1 MPYASDPLGN
11 AFTRN
16 FQEEDDLIYFAPPGS
31 RERVAV
37 PRSDFESAVLNQ
49 QSIAKVAQTASFA
62 VLGMACLITGWEF
75 LFGGLGIWAYYAVIP
90 AFCVMLVLN
99 FLAVRIPMRPFVS
112 RYRDHL
118 RHDLGWRPERR
129 RIPQVALLPTIF
141 LVVGLVSGGIVLDR
155 HARRLQVIEK
165 GETVLATVSRSDD
178 RDKGKCLVEY
188 QFERLGTVF
197 NGSLLGCDA
206 MQKFPVGSRIPVR
219 FLPSDPH
226 QFVAAGGGP
235 WPDFWLFSVIEV
247 VGGAVVLALLVANSG
262 RLMPPK

>member
-16 FQEEDDLIYFAPPGS
+16 FKEEDDLIYFAPPGS
-31 RERVAV
+31 HERVAV

-49 QSIAKVAQTASFA
+49 QSIAKVAKTASFA
-62 VLGMACLITGWEF
+62 VLGMACLTMGLEF
-75 LFGGLGIWAYYAVIP
+75 LFGGLGTWAYYAVIP

-99 FLAVRIPMRPFVS
+99 FLAVRIPMRPFAS
-112 RYRDHL
+112 RYRNHL
-118 RHDLGWRPERR
+118 RHDLGWRPRRR
-129 RIPQVALLPTIF
+129 RIPHVALLPTIF
-141 LVVGLVSGGIVLDR
+141 LVVGLVSGGIALDR
-155 HARRLQVIEK
+155 HARRLQVIKK
-165 GETVLATVSRSDD
+165 GEIVLAAVSRSDD

-188 QFERLGTVF
+188 QFERLGMVF

-219 FLPSDPH
+219 FLSSDPH
-226 QFVAAGGGP
+226 QFVAAGEGP
-235 WPDFWLFSVIEV
+235 WPDFWLFSIIEV
-247 VGGAVVLALLVANSG
+247 VGGAVTIALLVANSG